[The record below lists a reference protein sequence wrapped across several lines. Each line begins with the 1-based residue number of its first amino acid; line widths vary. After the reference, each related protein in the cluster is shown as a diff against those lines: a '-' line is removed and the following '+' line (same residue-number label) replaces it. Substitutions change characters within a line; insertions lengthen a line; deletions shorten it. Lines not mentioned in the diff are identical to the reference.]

1 MQIKKA
7 IPIAGL
13 TLIALG
19 TIDVSK
25 AHSESITISNPSFEQ
40 PSLADGSYTIEN
52 IPGWSTINTGNP
64 GVFNPPSAS
73 FGSIPD
79 GENTLYSN
87 GGTVIQTLPTTL
99 TPNTTYNL
107 GVSVGKRLDYT
118 NFPGFTVELRAGN
131 TVLVSAN
138 QTNILSPAPGTFQ
151 RLNLTY
157 ISPSSVPPGQHLEI
171 RLKSAGAQTN
181 FDLVTLDA
189 SQPGT
194 DVDRRVDSYLLQ
206 AGLPTISQLGEER
219 WFNACDIRA
228 QQGAGTFNSGN
239 TPPPCVYQ
247 PDLPGW
253 QIVEYEIDVLENK
266 YGRGSYT
273 GSIIAAGG
281 GFIYDAKQTGDKWK
295 LAIDRAIKAGDIEVK
310 LKLDLEY
317 QRQQQLA
324 GMYASNK
331 NTFFLS
337 ATANGGLFRNSVIHV
352 KGRVKMIR
360 IW

>member
-7 IPIAGL
+7 LFIAGVML
-13 TLIALG
+13 AALG
-19 TIDVSK
+19 TLETSK
-25 AHSESITISNPSFEQ
+25 ANAEPIAISNPSFEQ
-40 PSLADGSYTIEN
+40 PFLSDDSFTIEN
-52 IPGWSTINTGNP
+52 IPGWSVINTGNP
-64 GVFNPPSAS
+64 GVFNPPSTA
-73 FGSIPD
+73 FGSVPD
-79 GENTLYSN
+79 GEHTLYSN

-99 TPNTTYNL
+99 TPNTTYTL

-138 QTNILSPAPGTFQ
+138 ETNILSPEPGTFQ

-157 ISPSSVPPGQHLEI
+157 ISPSSVPPGQNLEI

-189 SQPGT
+189 SLPGT

-206 AGLPTISQLGEER
+206 AGLPTIGQLGEER
-219 WFNACDIRA
+219 WFNACEVRS
-228 QQGAGTFNSGN
+228 QQGAGTFNVGR
-239 TPPPCVYQ
+239 TQTCTYQ
-247 PDLPGW
+247 NDIPGW
-253 QIVEYEIDVLENK
+253 QIVEYQIDVLENK
-266 YGRGSYT
+266 YGRGSYK
-273 GSIIAAGG
+273 GDVIAAGG
-281 GFIYDAKQTGDKWK
+281 QYTYNEQETGSKWNVALELAVKANDVEAK
-295 LAIDRAIKAGDIEVK
+295 R
-310 LKLDLEY
+310 KLDIEY
-317 QRQQQLA
+317 QRHRQLVVTH
-324 GMYASNK
+324 ASNK
-331 NTFFLS
+331 NTLFIS